1 MLALVL
7 LAAVPLL
14 RPAIPPLIDL
24 PGHMAGYRIQMDLAT
39 SPWLSRYYL
48 FDDWVI
54 GNLGVNLLV
63 MPLSK
68 LVGLEPAVKLVVTSI
83 PPLMVLGLL
92 WSAHEAHGRIPPT
105 ALFAVPLAY
114 SFPFNFGFVN
124 FALSMALAYVAFGL
138 WLMLGKLGRLRLRTA
153 LFVPIS
159 LLLWLCH
166 TFGWATF
173 CVLAFSGEL
182 VRELEQRRPVA
193 AGWHAGL
200 RCWPLAAPIVAMV
213 IWRTKPVEGAT
224 TGWNPVDKFNYLLT
238 PFRSRWRWLD
248 MGALALTLGVV
259 ALAIRG
265 RRLAFLR
272 PLALAALIFLGLYLA
287 LPRLIFGSAYADLRL
302 VPFIL
307 ATALIAIAPLPSA
320 TPRWRAG
327 LALAGL
333 AFILVRF
340 GAETVSLAIYDR
352 SFTHELAALDH
363 VPRGARMV
371 TFTGTSCRN
380 IWTMTRLDHIAGM
393 AVVRREAFS
402 NDQWSTRGAL
412 LARANYPQAG
422 AFAKDPSQ
430 IVRLTNC
437 SVNRWPTLD
446 ESLRKFPR
454 AAFDYVWL
462 INAPPH
468 DPALLR
474 GLEPVW
480 QSGNSALYRIADHS
494 QPR

>member
-1 MLALVL
+1 
-7 LAAVPLL
+7 
-14 RPAIPPLIDL
+14 
-24 PGHMAGYRIQMDLAT
+24 
-39 SPWLSRYYL
+39 
-48 FDDWVI
+48 
-54 GNLGVNLLV
+54 
-63 MPLSK
+63 
-68 LVGLEPAVKLVVTSI
+68 
-83 PPLMVLGLL
+83 
-92 WSAHEAHGRIPPT
+92 
-105 ALFAVPLAY
+105 
-114 SFPFNFGFVN
+114 
-124 FALSMALAYVAFGL
+124 
-138 WLMLGKLGRLRLRTA
+138 
-153 LFVPIS
+153 
-159 LLLWLCH
+159 
-166 TFGWATF
+166 
-173 CVLAFSGEL
+173 
-182 VRELEQRRPVA
+182 
-193 AGWHAGL
+193 
-200 RCWPLAAPIVAMV
+200 
-213 IWRTKPVEGAT
+213 
-224 TGWNPVDKFNYLLT
+224 
-238 PFRSRWRWLD
+238 

-265 RRLAFLR
+265 RRLTFLR

-307 ATALIAIAPLPSA
+307 ATALIAIEPTASA
-320 TPRWRAG
+320 SPRWHAG

-340 GAETVSLAIYDR
+340 GAETVSLRMYDR

-380 IWTMTRLDHIAGM
+380 IWTMTRLDHLAGM

-412 LARANYPQAG
+412 LARANYPAAG
-422 AFAKDPSQ
+422 TFAKDPSQ

-474 GLEPVW
+474 GLDPVW
-480 QSGNSALYRIADHS
+480 QSGNSALYRIVDHS